1 MPSALDTILLLA
13 VPLAAALSAG
23 LILRLRPVLQ
33 RYALARPNARSSH
46 TVPTP
51 QGGGIAVVTALVT
64 ISGLLIAAPEIG
76 GRPDWVRLASGTLV
90 LALLG
95 AVDDLRP
102 LPAGLR
108 LAVQAGVVGVLVWH
122 LDGRLLPGAPL

>member
-1 MPSALDTILLLA
+1 MPSEMPSALPTILLLA

-23 LILRLRPVLQ
+23 LILRLRPLLQ

-51 QGGGIAVVTALVT
+51 QGGGIAVVTAFVT

-76 GRPDWVRLASGTLV
+76 GRPDWIWLSGCALA

-95 AVDDLRP
+95 AVDDIRP
-102 LPAGLR
+102 LPAALR
-108 LAVQAGVVGVLVWH
+108 LAV
-122 LDGRLLPGAPL
+122 RC